1 MNEAP
6 GPISGGNPVES
17 AAIELVVRF
26 ERDAGR
32 HPRDTRKVRGAAA
45 DIESDDR
52 IIGLEH
58 NCGYPTIDHRNAPHT
73 LGITRYHPQDFG
85 TVKLLI
91 ARESQLSLDLDTT
104 ELAG

>member
-1 MNEAP
+1 MRRCPA
-6 GPISGGNPVES
+6 SGGNPVES
-17 AAIELVVRF
+17 AAIEFVMRF

-32 HPRDTRKVRGAAA
+32 HPRDTRKVRSAAA

-52 IIGLEH
+52 IIGWEH
-58 NCGYPTIDHRNAPHT
+58 NCGYPTIDHRNTPHT
-73 LGITRYHPQDFG
+73 LGITRSSG
-85 TVKLLI
+85 KTWTVKLLI